1 VPRAAANTLRET
13 FVPLVLIAG
22 DTLTTFAGL
31 ALGYWLRYASPLAPS
46 SGDGIFIPV
55 PDATFARYLPLIFV
69 GVALLLVAFTQ
80 FGLYDSRLLLRRY
93 QSLNAILK
101 GSAFWLAA
109 YLGVSLVL
117 RFDPPISRLFV
128 LIAFVCVVV
137 LLYAWRTLAYTLV
150 TRGPLLDRLR
160 RRAVLLGWNDD
171 ARALATEM
179 ARDPA
184 HPFALAGV
192 VTLTG
197 DTSAPFTAPTVPPF
211 TAPTAPPSALTSA
224 LTPICHLLDD
234 KLPSAFPEPS
244 SIHCHL
250 LGDKLPGGAPRSILT
265 LGPVSDLEAI
275 LARESADLLIITR
288 LDLPRAEIRRI
299 VETCER
305 AYVEW
310 KVVPGAFDIFL
321 SGLRLQTIG
330 HVPVLGVEELAINRL
345 FNRALKRTFDLLGAL
360 VGLVLST
367 PIVLLLAALIKRES
381 STGPVFF
388 RQTRVGAG
396 HRPFTLYKLRSM
408 APDAAATDAA
418 QQSTTRTDPRL
429 LRIGA
434 WMRRWNLDEL
444 PQFWNVLRGDMSLVG
459 PRPERPY
466 HVDQLAYSIPHY
478 LPRHVVKPG
487 MTGWAQVNG
496 LRGDSDLAAR
506 AQHDLYYIENW
517 SVWLDVQIT
526 LLTFVRWRSP
536 SAY

>member
-1 VPRAAANTLRET
+1 MPRAAANTLRET

-137 LLYAWRTLAYTLV
+137 LLHAWRTLAYTLV
-150 TRGPLLDRLR
+150 TRGLLLDRLR

-197 DTSAPFTAPTVPPF
+197 DTSAPFPAPKVPPF

-234 KLPSAFPEPS
+234 KF
-244 SIHCHL
+244 
-250 LGDKLPGGAPRSILT
+250 PGGAPRSIPT
-265 LGPVSDLEAI
+265 LGPASDLEAI
-275 LARESADLLIITR
+275 LNRESADLLIITR
-288 LDLPRAEIRRI
+288 FDLPRAEVRRI

-367 PIVLLLAALIKRES
+367 PLVLLLAALIKRES
-381 STGPVFF
+381 PSGPVFF

-396 HRPFTLYKLRSM
+396 HRPFALYKLRSM

-418 QQSTTRTDPRL
+418 QQSTARTDPRL
-429 LRIGA
+429 LYIGA

-444 PQFWNVLRGDMSLVG
+444 PQFWNVLRGEMSLVG

-466 HVDQLAYSIPHY
+466 HVDQLAYAIPHY

-487 MTGWAQVNG
+487 MTGWAQING

-506 AQHDLYYIENW
+506 AQHDIYYIENW

-526 LLTFVRWRSP
+526 LLTFVRWRSEN
-536 SAY
+536 AY